1 MNGSLVSG
9 QVPSHGYRT
18 VYVFFFSFRLLLIV
32 FPVIIH
38 SFLSKGLADG
48 HVLANFKA
56 VFTLKSSATVCSL
69 AMCLDFALFTFPTW
83 ERLENR

>member
-1 MNGSLVSG
+1 MKGSLVSG

-18 VYVFFFSFRLLLIV
+18 VYVFFQFSVIINSIS
-32 FPVIIH
+32 VIIH

-56 VFTLKSSATVCSL
+56 AFTLKSSATLCSL

-83 ERLENR
+83 EWLENR